1 MVFSTART
9 YKTEYTIFKLW
20 FVTAKNLNKKVE
32 GVLKKNKQNLSFA
45 TLLSKV
51 LDKSRLPSV
60 THLKFQRQ
68 KNRHVENST
77 RFFFLI
83 STKDKP

>member
-1 MVFSTART
+1 MVFSTTRT

-32 GVLKKNKQNLSFA
+32 GILKKKKKKLSFA

-51 LDKSRLPSV
+51 LDKSGASQCD
-60 THLKFQRQ
+60 TLKIPAS
-68 KNRHVENST
+68 K
-77 RFFFLI
+77 
-83 STKDKP
+83 K